1 MDEVTRP
8 SRFFDAATG
17 GPFRLELLQHGA
29 DFRLL
34 RQFGYHDP
42 AYAEPFLVPDD
53 VSTFSTDLAS
63 IPWLFAWLVPGLGSH
78 LAAVLLHDGLVVGP
92 DEPKTHIGPDVDRVD
107 ADRILRDAM
116 ASLGTPRIRRWL
128 MWTGVTIATLWST
141 VRPHWWWRVVI
152 PVTLLLVG
160 VLGVLATLDVVDE
173 ADVLPWMA
181 GRPWWE
187 EIASG
192 AAFALA
198 VPLLLSVL
206 WLRFWR
212 AGAIAGVA
220 LAFLLHVTA
229 AVAVV
234 YAVYWLA
241 ERAVSAPEG
250 TTPSPRDNLAE
261 ATGAPT
267 P

>member
-1 MDEVTRP
+1 
-8 SRFFDAATG
+8 
-17 GPFRLELLQHGA
+17 
-29 DFRLL
+29 
-34 RQFGYHDP
+34 
-42 AYAEPFLVPDD
+42 
-53 VSTFSTDLAS
+53 
-63 IPWLFAWLVPGLGSH
+63 
-78 LAAVLLHDGLVVGP
+78 
-92 DEPKTHIGPDVDRVD
+92 
-107 ADRILRDAM
+107 
-116 ASLGTPRIRRWL
+116 
-128 MWTGVTIATLWST
+128 WTGVTIATLWST
-141 VRPHWWWRVVI
+141 VRPHWWWRLVI

-192 AAFALA
+192 AGFALA

-234 YAVYWLA
+234 YGVYWLA
-241 ERAVSAPEG
+241 QRAVAAPQG
-250 TTPSPRDNLAE
+250 SPPGPPAKPARA
-261 ATGAPT
+261 GG
-267 P
+267 